1 MLSQSLLDKE
11 YGPVEVVLLQYQIHV
26 QASQSQ
32 HVRDS
37 KEPLLSPSRVG
48 RAAPALMKTLLPM
61 RVAGVLKVLMGA
73 GEVARVLWVSL
84 LPLPLWAW
92 VPRLVLWY

>member
-1 MLSQSLLDKE
+1 MLSQSLLGRE

-26 QASQSQ
+26 QASLYQ

-37 KEPLLSPSRVG
+37 KVPLLSPSRVG
-48 RAAPALMKTLLPM
+48 RVVPALMKTLLPM
-61 RVAGVLKVLMGA
+61 QVAWVLKDLMGVV
-73 GEVARVLWVSL
+73 GEALVLWGSL